1 EKPPAV
7 QRMLEAVFLLEG
19 IVAAGLVVPDGETP
33 VARLVD
39 AVDLALEQESA
50 SGCPDLDGIRRA
62 ERLVPARPLEAE
74 RDLEPARRRAGVLA
88 FGPEEDVAR
97 GEELAFLR
105 PQGREVRGRDQL
117 LPAREP
123 LARDGPQPRGVPS
136 GVEPEPFRAE
146 RGHEVVE
153 RLVEEVPEL
162 PRV

>member
-50 SGCPDLDGIRRA
+50 SGRLDLDGIRRA
-62 ERLVPARPLEAE
+62 ERLVPARALEAE

-88 FGPEEDVAR
+88 FGPEEDVAG

-105 PQGREVRGRDQL
+105 PPGREGRGRGPAPAGVRASCPRRPAAARR
-117 LPAREP
+117 PARGRAGA
-123 LARDGPQPRGVPS
+123 LPRG
-136 GVEPEPFRAE
+136 E
-146 RGHEVVE
+146 RS
-153 RLVEEVPEL
+153 
-162 PRV
+162 